1 MVLVFHDIL
10 LKNWFCQIKWQT
22 LKKIID
28 KLFKEIIPIINS
40 NLSIFKKKT
49 ILIYIYNKIYCC
61 FLKISKNFKIKLL
74 TSTTLEVVGICKN
87 TTSIISKYI
96 QQFYFCNFTK
106 IKFTGK
112 GYKIKKNNKKS
123 IILLF
128 NRAHITIMWWNN
140 IIVKRLK
147 KYKIYIKYTNKTRK
161 IVELLLNIRPINIFT
176 KKGLRKSRQIL
187 FKKKGKK

>member
-1 MVLVFHDIL
+1 M
-10 LKNWFCQIKWQT
+10 LKR
-22 LKKIID
+22 IID
-28 KLFKEIIPIINS
+28 KMFKEIIPINNHS
-40 NLSIFKKKT
+40 LSIFNKKK
-49 ILIYIYNKIYCC
+49 YVYVYVYNNTFCC
-61 FLKISKNFKIKLL
+61 FLKFSKNLKIKLK
-74 TSTTLEVVGICKN
+74 TSKTLEVVSVCKN
-87 TTSIISKYI
+87 NVFKIRKYL
-96 QQFYFCNFTK
+96 QQFLWCNFVK

-140 IIVKRLK
+140 IIIKKLK
-147 KYKIYIKYTNKTRK
+147 KYKMYIKYTTKTKK
-161 IVELLLNIRPINIFT
+161 IVELLLNTRPINIFT